1 MTLEPQVKRTIVVVN
16 SPSNEGLSAVL
27 ENLYEAGD
35 KEPLIAND
43 LKKAENIIKIL
54 KKNGYTEKEIS
65 PEKIKN
71 YEFLSNLAKAGL
83 CITLQPGAHCYIVGI
98 PNYQGKIVALNYNNK
113 NELIDAEEMI
123 KTLI

>member
-1 MTLEPQVKRTIVVVN
+1 MMLGPQVKRTIVVVN

-35 KEPLIAND
+35 KGPLLVND
-43 LKKAENIIKIL
+43 FKKAENIIKIL

-65 PEKIKN
+65 REKIKN
-71 YEFLSNLAKAGL
+71 YEDLAKAGL
-83 CITLQPGAHCYIVGI
+83 CITLQPDAHCYILGL
-98 PNYQGKIVALNYNNK
+98 PSYQGKIVALTYNNK

-123 KTLI
+123 KTLT